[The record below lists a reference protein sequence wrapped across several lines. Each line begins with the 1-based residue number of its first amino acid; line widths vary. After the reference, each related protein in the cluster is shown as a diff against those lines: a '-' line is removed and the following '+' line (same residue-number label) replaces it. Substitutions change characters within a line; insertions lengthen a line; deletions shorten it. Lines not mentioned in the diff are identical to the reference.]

1 MTEPEQP
8 SSASTPD
15 PQAPAAPDA
24 APEATLEAPP
34 SPPAAEPAGPPA
46 AVEAPL
52 PEGAPEAWP
61 AAAPASA
68 PPSWPATADSPAW
81 PAVAAPVAVAPTTSS
96 NAIISLILSIASWVV
111 CPIAPAI
118 VALVFASMA
127 AKEIDAAG
135 GRIEGRGLV
144 TASRIVSWINIG
156 FWAAVILVGLFVLLI
171 VLIAS
176 GTSNLRN

>member
-8 SSASTPD
+8 TPASNPDSDASAVPELATGSSLQPAEPVAVPD
-15 PQAPAAPDA
+15 PGTAGVPETAPA
-24 APEATLEAPP
+24 T
-34 SPPAAEPAGPPA
+34 
-46 AVEAPL
+46 
-52 PEGAPEAWP
+52 WP
-61 AAAPASA
+61 AAQESA
-68 PPSWPATADSPAW
+68 PGAPQAWPATADPATW
-81 PAVAAPVAVAPTTSS
+81 PVAAAAAPVAAVGPTTSS
-96 NAIISLILSIASWVV
+96 NAIISLILAIVSWAV

-127 AKEIDAAG
+127 TKEIDAAG

-171 VLIAS
+171 VLIA
-176 GTSNLRN
+176 GGAANLRD